1 MHGEAAA
8 PGFLTDS
15 VVELRAVARA
25 AAAPGNA
32 AQTLV
37 FSLHVR
43 AALYTPTCEQV
54 EAACREFHAWQK
66 GL

>member
-15 VVELRAVARA
+15 AVELRAAARP
-25 AAAPGNA
+25 AAAPGTA

-37 FSLHVR
+37 FPLHVR
-43 AALYTPTCEQV
+43 AALYTRTCEQV
-54 EAACREFHAWQK
+54 EAAWWEFHDWQK